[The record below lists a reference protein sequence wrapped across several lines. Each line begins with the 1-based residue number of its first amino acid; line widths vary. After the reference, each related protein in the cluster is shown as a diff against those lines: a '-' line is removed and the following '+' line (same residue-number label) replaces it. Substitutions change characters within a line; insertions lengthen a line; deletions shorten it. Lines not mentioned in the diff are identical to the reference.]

1 MDEHPS
7 GAVRWLWLAVAYV
20 ALALGALGV
29 LLPGLPTTPF
39 VLLAA
44 FAAARGS
51 RKLHQWLHA
60 HRLFGPLLADWE
72 HYGAVSLRARRVAWA
87 TMAVFAVVLVLTA
100 PRWWMAA
107 IPIVIMAIVAVWLG
121 RRPLP
126 PDAPP

>member
-1 MDEHPS
+1 MDEHPTRP
-7 GAVRWLWLAVAYV
+7 VRWLWLAVAYV

-51 RKLHQWLHA
+51 RKLHQWLHG

-72 HYGAVSLRARRVAWA
+72 RYGAVSLRARRVAWA
-87 TMAVFAVVLVLTA
+87 TMALFAVVLALTA

-107 IPIVIMAIVAVWLG
+107 IPMAIMAIVAVWLG

-126 PDAPP
+126 PTERP